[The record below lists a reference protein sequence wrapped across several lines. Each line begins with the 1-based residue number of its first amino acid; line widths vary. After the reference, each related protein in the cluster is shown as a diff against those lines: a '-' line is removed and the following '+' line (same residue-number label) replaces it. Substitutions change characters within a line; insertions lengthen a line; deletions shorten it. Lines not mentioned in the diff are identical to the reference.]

1 MEYNILKRSD
11 DMKKEQLI
19 FFSQLQEIQEQIIAS
34 KDNFQEDEIEN
45 AYNLTY
51 ETIYKVLELIDG
63 YTTDEIKLDLIDKL
77 SGNPIKSNIQL
88 HDQCA
93 LFLKSF

>member
-1 MEYNILKRSD
+1 
-11 DMKKEQLI
+11 MKKEQLV

-77 SGNPIKSNIQL
+77 SGNSIKSNIQL

>member
-63 YTTDEIKLDLIDKL
+63 YTTDVILLSLIF
-77 SGNPIKSNIQL
+77 NYMINVP
-88 HDQCA
+88 
-93 LFLKSF
+93 SF

>member
-11 DMKKEQLI
+11 DMKKEQLV

-34 KDNFQEDEIEN
+34 KDNFQEDEI
-45 AYNLTY
+45 
-51 ETIYKVLELIDG
+51 
-63 YTTDEIKLDLIDKL
+63 KLDLIDKL
-77 SGNPIKSNIQL
+77 SGNSIKSNIQL

>member
-1 MEYNILKRSD
+1 
-11 DMKKEQLI
+11 MKKEQLV

-34 KDNFQEDEIEN
+34 KDNFQEDEI
-45 AYNLTY
+45 
-51 ETIYKVLELIDG
+51 
-63 YTTDEIKLDLIDKL
+63 KLDLIDKL
-77 SGNPIKSNIQL
+77 SGNSIKSNIQL